1 LKSGPQAAKMAEA
14 LARAFTPPEPIKQS
28 HRKIMNKMG

>member
-1 LKSGPQAAKMAEA
+1 MAEA
-14 LARAFTPPEPIKQS
+14 LARAFTPPQPIQQS